1 MAWAQGRRDTSGM
14 HKGPGVGGNRALG
27 RMERQPPRTCC
38 PGWMGGGRR
47 EAGEPHQ
54 TLNLSGEVTALDLSA
69 GPENSHGERTRS
81 LGIFVIEGERRA
93 PWGSRG
99 AGAPWGRRFSPR
111 RGVSRAHEKAVLV
124 VIFPAQW
131 FRLVTAYSRRSPR
144 NPAGLGS
151 LRVGG
156 KESPPRVQWAHL
168 RRGWFVHRGTPSA

>member
-1 MAWAQGRRDTSGM
+1 
-14 HKGPGVGGNRALG
+14 
-27 RMERQPPRTCC
+27 
-38 PGWMGGGRR
+38 MGGSKGGPDGPAARDGWG
-47 EAGEPHQ
+47 EADARLGSLIK
-54 TLNLSGEVTALDLSA
+54 TLNLSGEMTALDLSSA

-93 PWGSRG
+93 PWGTRG

-111 RGVSRAHEKAVLV
+111 RGVSRTHEKAMLV

-131 FRLVTAYSRRSPR
+131 FRLVTAYSRRAPR
-144 NPAGLGS
+144 NPAGLCS

-168 RRGWFVHRGTPSA
+168 RRGWFLHRGTPSAAPSAGLEGICSPAT